1 MKYILNYLFIYLMLL
16 GVYLVLSSHAVFA
29 DGTENLGTPSIQI
42 STGTGVI
49 ASGTGLVTQPAT
61 IDITIPDSADVKQVL
76 LYWESQH
83 YSPAGDDK
91 ILFDDIEVTGTLV
104 GGPKVW
110 YEEENADEILQV
122 IGLT

>member
-1 MKYILNYLFIYLMLL
+1 MEYTWYSRLMQFFS
-16 GVYLVLSSHAVFA
+16 Y
-29 DGTENLGTPSIQI
+29 GTENLGTPYIKI

-91 ILFDDIEVTGTLV
+91 ILFDDIEVTGTLT
-104 GGPKVW
+104 GGPEIW

-122 IGLT
+122 MGLT

>member
-1 MKYILNYLFIYLMLL
+1 MKYILNKLYIYLMLF

-29 DGTENLGTPSIQI
+29 DRTENLGTPHIKI

-49 ASGTGLVTQPAT
+49 ASGTGLITQPAT

-91 ILFDDIEVTGTLV
+91 ILFDDIEVTGTLT
-104 GGPKVW
+104 GGPEIW

-122 IGLT
+122 MGLT